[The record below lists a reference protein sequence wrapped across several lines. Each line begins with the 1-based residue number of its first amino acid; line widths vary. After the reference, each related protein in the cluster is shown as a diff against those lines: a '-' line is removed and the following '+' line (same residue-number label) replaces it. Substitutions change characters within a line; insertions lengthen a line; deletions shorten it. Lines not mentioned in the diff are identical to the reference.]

1 MIEWPNIHNYSFIQ
15 PFGHSF
21 VQSFPVPRRSFNHSV
36 ITFHHPNHNTMNHQE
51 YIRIRGARENNL
63 KNVSLD
69 IPKRKITIF
78 TGVSGSGKSSIVFD
92 TIGAEAQRQLNETFS
107 MFIRNRLPRIS
118 QPEADAIENLSTSIV
133 IDQKRLG
140 GNSRST
146 MGTITDISA
155 VMRLLFSRLG
165 QPHAGFSN
173 AFSFN
178 DPAGMCPECNGLG
191 KKVEIDLEKFL
202 DPTKSLNE
210 GAILFPL
217 YAVGTWYW
225 KAYTFSGM
233 LDNDKKLEDYSDEEM
248 HTLLYGK
255 GTYESNYNGMTFDT
269 KYEGLVDKFN
279 RLYIQKDSSEI
290 SEKTVKKVERFLKMG
305 DCPACK
311 GARLNKKALA
321 SRINGLNIAEMS
333 AMEVSELVKIIREIK
348 DPVSKPMI
356 DTLTE
361 RLEHLVD
368 IGLGYLSLDR
378 ETGTLSGGESQRI
391 KMVKH
396 LNSSLIDITYIFDEP
411 SIGLH
416 PRDVHRLNELLQKL
430 RDKGNTILVVEH
442 DPDVIRVADYI
453 VDVGPKAGSGGGE
466 IVYSGDYNGL
476 LQAPTLTGR
485 FINRDLKVKPTFR
498 QPTGALKVRNAKR
511 HNLKNVSVDIPTGVF
526 TVVTG
531 VAGSGKSSLINGVF
545 LSQHPEAIVID
556 QSAVGTSIRSNP
568 ATYTGIMDDIRKLF
582 GKTNKVSASL
592 FSFNSDGACPECQ
605 GLGFIFTDLA
615 FLEPVKTVCETCEGK
630 RFKPEV
636 LEYKVNGKSITDVLD
651 MSVEEALAFFKTKEV
666 IHKLTAMNQVGLNYL
681 TLGQPLSTLSGGEC
695 QRIKLAGE
703 LHKNGTIYVM
713 DEPTTGLHMS
723 DTGHLLE
730 IIDHL
735 VDQGNSVIVIE
746 HNTEVMKHADWI
758 IDLGPE
764 GGHKGGQILFEGTP
778 ADLLKSRDSLTAEY
792 LRSGAKVG

>member
-1 MIEWPNIHNYSFIQ
+1 
-15 PFGHSF
+15 
-21 VQSFPVPRRSFNHSV
+21 
-36 ITFHHPNHNTMNHQE
+36 MNHQE

-165 QPHAGFSN
+165 RPHAGFSN

-255 GTYESNYNGMTFDT
+255 GSYESNYNGMVFDT

-305 DCPACK
+305 ECPACK
-311 GARLNKKALA
+311 GARLNGKALA
-321 SRINGLNIAEMS
+321 CRINGQNIAEMS
-333 AMEVSELVKIIREIK
+333 AMEVSELVKIIRKIN

-396 LNSSLIDITYIFDEP
+396 LNSSLIDIIYIFDEP

-442 DPDVIRVADYI
+442 DPDVIRVADYV

-466 IVYSGDYNGL
+466 VVYSGDYKGL
-476 LQAPTLTGR
+476 LEAPTLTGK
-485 FINRDLKVKPTFR
+485 FINRELKVKPTFR
-498 QPTGALKVRNAKR
+498 QPTGALKVKNARR

-556 QSAVGTSIRSNP
+556 QSAIGTSIRSNP

-582 GKTNKVSASL
+582 GKTNKVSPSL

-636 LEYKVNGKSITDVLD
+636 LEYKVNDKSTTDVLD
-651 MSVEEALAFFKTKEV
+651 MPVEEALAFFKTKD
-666 IHKLTAMNQVGLNYL
+666 ITHKLTAMNQVGLNYL

-764 GGHKGGQILFEGTP
+764 GGHKGGQVLFEGTP
-778 ADLLKSRDSLTAEY
+778 ADLLKSKESLTAEY
-792 LRSGAKVG
+792 LRGGVAVG